1 MSTLAKMENTER
13 PSPDR
18 SELEELRSSLNRLME
33 AAAAWKVERAQLT
46 EECEQ
51 LRQALSGN
59 EEAAAIALERQIS
72 TSVERIR
79 AELTAENERLRKE
92 SQRLTGSAADW
103 EAERSRLKAELDHT
117 RQLMGH
123 TEEAAAIALERQMTT
138 AVEKVK
144 AEHAAE
150 TLELQTKIRQLET
163 ERNQMEETI
172 ASVQNL
178 QQLTLKESEQAAA
191 VSEQRVA
198 DAVHH
203 VRMEFAAERDQLRQE
218 LDAAIQLSAQRA
230 AECAQLK
237 FERDRAQQSV
247 AETAEVQRKTTAET
261 LQREVASA
269 VERVRQELTTE
280 AETLR
285 LQWEAAR
292 RQLESELQQVKGA
305 LTKAELARAN
315 ALSDSEA
322 SDRKNSKLMEDCVRL
337 RQELEKLSDEVSQKD
352 IERDRLKEECGRAYQ
367 ALAEAKSVQASQVSN
382 GAPGELKA
390 ELTRVEELIHELS
403 VVIDD
408 PSSDLS
414 VVIRKTVER
423 AQQEAYLKGLRFT
436 TTAGE

>member
-1 MSTLAKMENTER
+1 
-13 PSPDR
+13 
-18 SELEELRSSLNRLME
+18 
-33 AAAAWKVERAQLT
+33 
-46 EECEQ
+46 
-51 LRQALSGN
+51 
-59 EEAAAIALERQIS
+59 
-72 TSVERIR
+72 
-79 AELTAENERLRKE
+79 
-92 SQRLTGSAADW
+92 
-103 EAERSRLKAELDHT
+103 
-117 RQLMGH
+117 
-123 TEEAAAIALERQMTT
+123 
-138 AVEKVK
+138 
-144 AEHAAE
+144 
-150 TLELQTKIRQLET
+150 
-163 ERNQMEETI
+163 
-172 ASVQNL
+172 
-178 QQLTLKESEQAAA
+178 
-191 VSEQRVA
+191 
-198 DAVHH
+198 
-203 VRMEFAAERDQLRQE
+203 MEFAAERDQLRQE